1 MAAGDDSPFSILQ
14 QLEDLS
20 ATRYDPDELLL
31 LDGGG
36 NDLADLM
43 RGFLTLGS
51 RVEDSFL
58 LQGGALNDA
67 KRALQLEGELLD
79 ELQLQG

>member
-1 MAAGDDSPFSILQ
+1 VLSIVTGDRPGLLARIAWV
-14 QLEDLS
+14 LS
-20 ATRYDPDELLL
+20 RHQVSVQSAKI
-31 LDGGG
+31 
-36 NDLADLM
+36 M
-43 RGFLTLGS
+43 TLGS

>member
-1 MAAGDDSPFSILQ
+1 
-14 QLEDLS
+14 
-20 ATRYDPDELLL
+20 
-31 LDGGG
+31 
-36 NDLADLM
+36 
-43 RGFLTLGS
+43 
-51 RVEDSFL
+51 VEDSFL

>member
-1 MAAGDDSPFSILQ
+1 MQ
-14 QLEDLS
+14 S
-20 ATRYDPDELLL
+20 AKI
-31 LDGGG
+31 
-36 NDLADLM
+36 M
-43 RGFLTLGS
+43 TLGS

-79 ELQLQG
+79 DCNCRVRAAWIDPASRKD